1 MEAYKTVGSNMTLS
15 NMFGVSFRLTHPFL
29 CPTLSPILPS
39 HPPLL
44 HSHTSTLPHPHTP
57 LHLNFFPHYSPF
69 PLLVFILTMTLF
81 NHLPWVLNSPW
92 S

>member
-29 CPTLSPILPS
+29 CPTLSPIPPS

-57 LHLNFFPHYSPF
+57 PPLKLLSPLFPISPSC
-69 PLLVFILTMTLF
+69 LYINNDFI
-81 NHLPWVLNSPW
+81 
-92 S
+92 